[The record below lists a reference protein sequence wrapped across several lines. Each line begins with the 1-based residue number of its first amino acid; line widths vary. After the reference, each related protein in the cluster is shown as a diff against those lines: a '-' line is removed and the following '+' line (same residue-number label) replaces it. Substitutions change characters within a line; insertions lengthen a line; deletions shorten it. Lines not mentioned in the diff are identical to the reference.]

1 MFWKTSVI
9 MIMMLLLTACNPF
22 RFFYVK
28 DAEKHST
35 SLITKASKRELPA
48 DFFPAEIDVVSL
60 GDSLTQGIGDSS
72 DQGGYIPYLV
82 SYLEQNKG
90 IKKAD
95 FTNYGVRGN
104 RTTDLLARLNEPAL
118 IEDLQSADAIIITI
132 GGNDIMK
139 VVKDQFTN
147 LTLKD
152 FYVEGNNY
160 KERLKEIFSIIR
172 QHNKQAEIYFVGLY
186 NPFGKWMT
194 SFQELDTIMDNWN
207 RISKSIISDD
217 PNAYFIQIA
226 DAFSNT
232 DENLLYQE
240 DYFHPN
246 DRGYEIIA
254 SRIYDE
260 MKESTVENINSKQ
273 TVQKGENNAGI
284 LQ

>member
-9 MIMMLLLTACNPF
+9 MIMMLMLTGCNPF
-22 RFFYVK
+22 HFLYVK

-95 FTNYGVRGN
+95 FTNYGIRGN
-104 RTTDLLARLNEPAL
+104 RTTDLLARLNEPA
-118 IEDLQSADAIIITI
+118 IKEDLETADAIIITI

-152 FYVEGNNY
+152 FYVEGNN
-160 KERLKEIFSIIR
+160 LSL
-172 QHNKQAEIYFVGLY
+172 Q
-186 NPFGKWMT
+186 
-194 SFQELDTIMDNWN
+194 
-207 RISKSIISDD
+207 
-217 PNAYFIQIA
+217 
-226 DAFSNT
+226 
-232 DENLLYQE
+232 LYQRSADLFLGVPFNIASYALLLILVADVCHLHPKEFVHTLGVAHIYENHLEQVRLQLTRIPKKLPHLKLLHHHDDITKYQFDDIVLE
-240 DYFHPN
+240 DYDP
-246 DRGYEIIA
+246 YPPI
-254 SRIYDE
+254 
-260 MKESTVENINSKQ
+260 
-273 TVQKGENNAGI
+273 KGKVAV
-284 LQ
+284 